1 MGVKIKQVV
10 PITEDFLLDET
21 TRAYISKYL
30 QPDTAVEMAQIT
42 EGSPS
47 IEGEYDEVLSAPHV
61 VALCK
66 EAEQEGCD
74 GIFVDCFGDPGV
86 RAARE
91 CVDIPVFGGFEPAV
105 HLALGLSDKIGIVTV
120 LENVIPMI
128 EGSIA
133 RAHLTQRVVS
143 VRSVDMPVLELDDNE
158 KLTAHLI
165 EESLLAI
172 KEDKVGAIILGCTGM
187 VGVAEN
193 VQEALFHEGYDV
205 PVIEAAQAA
214 LSMVELYARMGLRHS
229 RRTYMKPREK

>member
-1 MGVKIKQVV
+1 MGLKIKQVV
-10 PITEDFLLDET
+10 PITEDFLLDEV
-21 TRAYISKYL
+21 TRTYISKYL
-30 QPDTAVEMAQIT
+30 KPDTEVEMAQIT
-42 EGSPS
+42 DGSAS

-66 EAEQEGCD
+66 EAEKEGCD

-158 KLTAHLI
+158 KLTANLI
-165 EESLLAI
+165 EESLHAI
-172 KEDKVGAIILGCTGM
+172 EDDKVGAIILGCTGM

-193 VQEALFHEGYDV
+193 VQKALFHAGYDV

-214 LSMVELYARMGLRHS
+214 LNMVELYARMGLRHS